1 MNKALLIFSTSIIFF
16 LFSCGGGSDMERPVY
31 NTDGIIGE
39 WSFLPNCE
47 EYILGIDTIYLANEL
62 PDTIS
67 IFSNSDNTL
76 SIDAGANTLDASIDI
91 NGDFVIRYQS
101 FRAYLD
107 LGIISDTATIYLTG
121 DGNFSSDSLATMNLT
136 FSEPN
141 LPGQIDCT
149 VSLSKL
155 N

>member
-67 IFSNSDNTL
+67 IFSNSENSL
-76 SIDAGANTLDASIDI
+76 SIDAGTNTLNASIDI

-121 DGNFSSDSLATMNLT
+121 DGNFSSDSSATMNLT

>member
-76 SIDAGANTLDASIDI
+76 SIDAGTNTLNASIDI

>member
-1 MNKALLIFSTSIIFF
+1 M
-16 LFSCGGGSDMERPVY
+16 GD
-31 NTDGIIGE
+31 
-39 WSFLPNCE
+39 WSFSPNCE
-47 EYILGIDTIYLANEL
+47 EYILGTDTIYLANEL

-67 IFSNSDNTL
+67 IFSNADNTL
-76 SIDAGANTLDASIDI
+76 SIDAGENTLNASIDAE
-91 NGDFVIRYQS
+91 GDFYIRYQS

-121 DGNFSSDSLATMNLT
+121 DGTFSSDSSATMNLT

-155 N
+155 D

>member
-1 MNKALLIFSTSIIFF
+1 LLILF
-16 LFSCGGGSDMERPVY
+16 LFPCGGGSDNERPIY
-31 NTDGIIGE
+31 NTDSIVGD

-47 EYILGIDTIYLANEL
+47 EYILGVDTIFLANEL

-67 IFSNSDNTL
+67 IFSNADNTL
-76 SIDAGANTLDASIDI
+76 SIDAGENTLNASIDAE
-91 NGDFVIRYQS
+91 GDFYIRYQS

-121 DGNFSSDSLATMNLT
+121 DGNFSSDSSATMNLT

>member
-91 NGDFVIRYQS
+91 NGDFFIRYQS

>member
-1 MNKALLIFSTSIIFF
+1 MNKIFLLISTSIILF
-16 LFSCGGGSDMERPVY
+16 LYSCGGGSDMERPIY
-31 NTDGIIGE
+31 DTDAIVGE
-39 WSFLPNCE
+39 WSFSPNCE
-47 EYILGIDTIYLANEL
+47 EYILGLDTIYLANEL

-67 IFSNSDNTL
+67 IFSNADNSLSINAGTNTL
-76 SIDAGANTLDASIDI
+76 SASIDI
-91 NGDFVIRYQS
+91 NGDFVISYQS

-121 DGNFSSDSLATMNLT
+121 DGNFSSDSLAIMNLT

-155 N
+155 D

>member
-76 SIDAGANTLDASIDI
+76 SIDAGANTLNASIDI

-121 DGNFSSDSLATMNLT
+121 DGNFFSDSLATMNLT